1 MGVKRPRCFFDIT
14 IGGIPVGRVVMQ
26 LFSDVCPKT
35 VENFRALCTGE
46 KGIGKTTGKPL
57 HYQGTTFHRVVKDF
71 MVQSGDF
78 SEGNGKGGES
88 IYSGQFADENFDLK
102 HDVPFLLSMANK
114 GPNTNGSQFFVL
126 TQPAP
131 HLDGIHTVFG
141 HVISGKEVVQE
152 IEDLQV
158 DKKNR
163 PLQDARIVNCGELVP
178 KRKKEES
185 SEDESSSSSDEE
197 EKMRKKVKKEKKK
210 AKKAAKKAEK
220 EEGELEEQ
228 QSHPLVQLSNIDPDS
243 IPDVPSNRFL
253 DRNPG
258 QREDRRDGSDRG
270 SGKVVGGRKVK
281 GRGTMM
287 YRPVSRSK
295 SRSKSRGDRRRERRG
310 RERSMTPPHW
320 KQAERRTVSLAEF
333 EKNKKEA
340 AKRENEREKR
350 EEERRERHQ
359 KKKEEEERRDMER
372 ELRKAA
378 ELEKRAKDE
387 ELRKERKFREE
398 KRSEMEGMDYDKLDF
413 DPEEGEEDET
423 VLRLKALETQ
433 ARNLIPNYGSPPKP
447 RSSSEDSAH
456 QPSTSKAG
464 RGQAGDSDSS
474 DDGGDRDVRRRRRT
488 ARSASPS
495 PIKRKENRADT
506 SRSRSR
512 NRRSSKKSR
521 SRSLK
526 RSKKSR
532 RSRSRS
538 KSKSKARN
546 SRRSRSQSGTSRKRR
561 DSRSVSRSRK
571 SKRRS
576 RSDSSRSRSMSRRDR
591 RSRSRSG
598 RR

>member
-78 SEGNGKGGES
+78 SDGNGKGGES

-114 GPNTNGSQFFVL
+114 GPDTNGSQFFVL

-141 HVISGKEVVQE
+141 HVISGKEVIKE
-152 IEDLQV
+152 IEELQV

-178 KRKKEES
+178 KKKKEES
-185 SEDESSSSSDEE
+185 SDEDSSSSSDEE
-197 EKMRKKVKKEKKK
+197 EKERKRLKKEKKK

-228 QSHPLVQLSNIDPDS
+228 LCHPLVQLSNIDPDS

-258 QREDRRDGSDRG
+258 QREDRRDEGDRG
-270 SGKVVGGRKVK
+270 SRKVVGGKKVK

-287 YRPVSRSK
+287 YRPASRSK
-295 SRSKSRGDRRRERRG
+295 SRSRSRGDRRRERRG

-340 AKRENEREKR
+340 ARREDEREKR

-359 KKKEEEERRDMER
+359 KRKEEEERRDMER

-378 ELEKRAKDE
+378 EMEKRVKDE

-423 VLRLKALETQ
+423 ALRLRALETQ

-447 RSSSEDSAH
+447 RSSSEDSSH

-464 RGQAGDSDSS
+464 RGGLVGDSDSS
-474 DDGGDRDVRRRRRT
+474 DDGGDRDVRRRRKS
-488 ARSASPS
+488 RSPSPS
-495 PIKRKENRADT
+495 PIKRKENRAAR

-512 NRRSSKKSR
+512 
-521 SRSLK
+521 K
-526 RSKKSR
+526 RSSR

-538 KSKSKARN
+538 SRRDRKPRSRSRSRARN
-546 SRRSRSQSGTSRKRR
+546 SRRSRSRSRNSRKRR
-561 DSRSVSRSRK
+561 DSR

-576 RSDSSRSRSMSRRDR
+576 RSDSSRSRSRSKSRRNR
-591 RSRSRSG
+591 RSRSSS
-598 RR
+598 RRR

>member
-1 MGVKRPRCFFDIT
+1 
-14 IGGIPVGRVVMQ
+14 VGRVVMQ

-78 SEGNGKGGES
+78 SDGNGKGGES

-114 GPNTNGSQFFVL
+114 GPDTNGSQFFVL

-141 HVISGKEVVQE
+141 HVISGKEVIKE
-152 IEDLQV
+152 IEELQV

-178 KRKKEES
+178 KKKKEES
-185 SEDESSSSSDEE
+185 SDEDSSSSSDEE
-197 EKMRKKVKKEKKK
+197 EKERKRLKKEKKK

-228 QSHPLVQLSNIDPDS
+228 LSHPLVQLSNIDPDS

-258 QREDRRDGSDRG
+258 QREDRRDEGDRG
-270 SGKVVGGRKVK
+270 SRKVVGGKKVK

-287 YRPVSRSK
+287 YRPASRSK
-295 SRSKSRGDRRRERRG
+295 SRSRSRGDRRRERRG

-340 AKRENEREKR
+340 ARREDEREKR

-359 KKKEEEERRDMER
+359 KRKEEEERRDMER

-378 ELEKRAKDE
+378 EMEKRVKDE

-423 VLRLKALETQ
+423 ALRLRALETQ

-447 RSSSEDSAH
+447 RSSSEDSSH

-464 RGQAGDSDSS
+464 RGGLVGDSESS
-474 DDGGDRDVRRRRRT
+474 DDGGDRDVRRRRKS
-488 ARSASPS
+488 RSPSPS
-495 PIKRKENRADT
+495 PIKRKDNRAART
-506 SRSRSR
+506 RSRSR
-512 NRRSSKKSR
+512 
-521 SRSLK
+521 K
-526 RSKKSR
+526 RSSR

-538 KSKSKARN
+538 SKRDRKPRSRSRSRARN
-546 SRRSRSQSGTSRKRR
+546 SRRSRSRSRNSRKRR
-561 DSRSVSRSRK
+561 DSR

-576 RSDSSRSRSMSRRDR
+576 RSDSSRSRSRSKSRRNR
-591 RSRSRSG
+591 RSRSSS
-598 RR
+598 RRR